1 MSRSRRWE
9 LDAAWPFPSAAD
21 VERRFDEWIR
31 SRWGASA
38 EVVPADVFVYE
49 EELWIELDLP
59 GVQEEQVHVRIEGG
73 ALWVEAVRSS
83 APPAEGARAT
93 RLERPRG
100 PIRQRVPLPGPLPA
114 ATLEYRLEGGVLR
127 VRVRTGAPR

>member
-21 VERRFDEWIR
+21 VERRFEELIR

-38 EVVPADVFVYE
+38 EVAPADVFVYE
-49 EELWIELDLP
+49 QELWIELDLP
-59 GVQEEQVHVRIEGG
+59 GVEEEHLHVRVEGST
-73 ALWVEAVRSS
+73 LWVEAVRSA
-83 APPAEGARAT
+83 APPAEGARPA

-100 PIRQRVPLPGPLPA
+100 AIRQRVPLPA
-114 ATLEYRLEGGVLR
+114 AVVAPTLEYRLEGGVLR
-127 VRVRTGAPR
+127 VRVRSGERR